1 MLMLYA
7 AVIDD
12 AEDIKKF
19 EKIYYE
25 YREQMFF
32 VANKIL
38 RDSYEAEDAVQNALL
53 GIARN
58 IRTLPDDDACLVR
71 AYTLTAAKNA
81 ALNMLPE
88 KQRRDKMLHIDTVDE
103 HNASYDESAFDRIA
117 ASEDV
122 EMLSRAMSRMPD
134 IYRDVLLLHCVCGL
148 KVGQAE
154 LGIGTAL
161 LDYGQTADVL
171 GRKKTTVDKQ
181 LGRARKLLVRF
192 CAEDGVVFEHGKNKA
207 GV

>member
-53 GIARN
+53 GIARS

-81 ALNMLPE
+81 ALNMLPK

-148 KVGQAE
+148 KVGQ
-154 LGIGTAL
+154 
-161 LDYGQTADVL
+161 TADIL

>member
-32 VANKIL
+32 AANKIL
-38 RDSYEAEDAVQNALL
+38 RDSYKAEDAVQNALL

-58 IRTLPDDDACLVR
+58 IRMLPDDDACLVR

-103 HNASYDESAFDRIA
+103 HNTSYDESAFDRIT

-148 KVGQAE
+148 KVGQ
-154 LGIGTAL
+154 
-161 LDYGQTADVL
+161 TADIL

>member
-53 GIARN
+53 GIARS
-58 IRTLPDDDACLVR
+58 IRTLPGR
-71 AYTLTAAKNA
+71 R
-81 ALNMLPE
+81 LPCARVYAHSG
-88 KQRRDKMLHIDTVDE
+88 KKCGAE
-103 HNASYDESAFDRIA
+103 HA
-117 ASEDV
+117 
-122 EMLSRAMSRMPD
+122 
-134 IYRDVLLLHCVCGL
+134 
-148 KVGQAE
+148 
-154 LGIGTAL
+154 
-161 LDYGQTADVL
+161 
-171 GRKKTTVDKQ
+171 
-181 LGRARKLLVRF
+181 ARKAAAR
-192 CAEDGVVFEHGKNKA
+192 
-207 GV
+207 

>member
-53 GIARN
+53 GIARS

-148 KVGQAE
+148 KVGQ
-154 LGIGTAL
+154 
-161 LDYGQTADVL
+161 TADIL
-171 GRKKTTVDKQ
+171 GRKKTTVISS
-181 LGRARKLLVRF
+181 LAGRAS
-192 CAEDGVVFEHGKNKA
+192 CS
-207 GV
+207 

>member
-53 GIARN
+53 GIARS

-117 ASEDV
+117 AS
-122 EMLSRAMSRMPD
+122 
-134 IYRDVLLLHCVCGL
+134 
-148 KVGQAE
+148 
-154 LGIGTAL
+154 
-161 LDYGQTADVL
+161 
-171 GRKKTTVDKQ
+171 
-181 LGRARKLLVRF
+181 
-192 CAEDGVVFEHGKNKA
+192 
-207 GV
+207 

>member
-1 MLMLYA
+1 MVKRLDKDDFTRLVLQNQTAMFRA
-7 AVIDD
+7 ARAIVTTD
-12 AEDIKKF
+12 ED
-19 EKIYYE
+19 
-25 YREQMFF
+25 
-32 VANKIL
+32 
-38 RDSYEAEDAVQNALL
+38 AEDAVQNALL
-53 GIARN
+53 GIARS

-148 KVGQAE
+148 KVGQ
-154 LGIGTAL
+154 
-161 LDYGQTADVL
+161 TADIL

>member
-53 GIARN
+53 GIARS

-88 KQRRDKMLHIDTVDE
+88 KQRRD
-103 HNASYDESAFDRIA
+103 
-117 ASEDV
+117 
-122 EMLSRAMSRMPD
+122 
-134 IYRDVLLLHCVCGL
+134 
-148 KVGQAE
+148 
-154 LGIGTAL
+154 
-161 LDYGQTADVL
+161 
-171 GRKKTTVDKQ
+171 
-181 LGRARKLLVRF
+181 
-192 CAEDGVVFEHGKNKA
+192 
-207 GV
+207 

>member
-134 IYRDVLLLHCVCGL
+134 IYIQGCSAPALCV
-148 KVGQAE
+148 
-154 LGIGTAL
+154 
-161 LDYGQTADVL
+161 
-171 GRKKTTVDKQ
+171 RP
-181 LGRARKLLVRF
+181 
-192 CAEDGVVFEHGKNKA
+192 
-207 GV
+207 